1 MNDPYIPEDPFDPG
15 AGMPDG
21 ADGAA
26 VAPEELQVP
35 EEYRAPEGFRS
46 GFVSFVGRPNTG
58 KSTLTNALVGEK
70 IAITADQPETT
81 RHPIRGIV
89 HREDAQI
96 ILVDT
101 PGLHRPRTLLGER
114 LNEVVKETYSDV
126 DVIAMCV
133 PADEKIGPGDRWIV
147 EAVRNVAPKTSLIGV
162 VTKLDKVSKDQVGAQ
177 LLALHELL
185 DGADVVPVS
194 STKQVQLDVLLDVL
208 REHLPEGPK
217 FYPDDHVTDDD
228 RDTRMAELIREA
240 ALDGLHDEL
249 PHSVAVQIEEVLP
262 NPQREGV
269 LDVHAVIYV
278 EREGQKAILRG
289 KDGRRLSRIVHRSR
303 LEIVKMLDQNIY
315 LDVHIKVAK
324 NWQSDPKQLGRM
336 GF

>member
-1 MNDPYIPEDPFDPG
+1 MTNGDADFPDLTDLPVDAHAG
-15 AGMPDG
+15 A
-21 ADGAA
+21 
-26 VAPEELQVP
+26 EVP
-35 EEYRAPEGFRS
+35 AEYATEPGFRS

-89 HREDAQI
+89 HRPDAQI
-96 ILVDT
+96 IVVDT

-114 LNEVVKETYSDV
+114 LNEVVKDTYADV
-126 DVIAMCV
+126 DCIAMCV

-147 EAVRNVAPKTSLIGV
+147 DAVRTIAPKTPLIGV
-162 VTKLDKVSKDQVGAQ
+162 VTKIDKVGKDAVGEQ
-177 LLALHELL
+177 LMALHDLL

-208 REHLPEGPK
+208 TQQLPEGPK
-217 FYPDDHVTDDD
+217 FYPDDHITDED

-240 ALDGLHDEL
+240 ALSGLHDEL
-249 PHSVAVQIEEVLP
+249 PHSVAVDIDEVYEDP
-262 NPQREGV
+262 EREGR
-269 LDVHAVIYV
+269 LKIHAVIYV

-289 KDGRRLSRIVHRSR
+289 KDGRRLSRTVHNARK
-303 LEIVKMLDQNIY
+303 EIIELLGQNVY
-315 LDVHIKVAK
+315 LDVRLKVAK

>member
-1 MNDPYIPEDPFDPG
+1 MANDFPDFPDFPDEASLPADAA
-15 AGMPDG
+15 AGER
-21 ADGAA
+21 ADFS
-26 VAPEELQVP
+26 
-35 EEYRAPEGFRS
+35 APEGFRS

-58 KSTLTNALVGEK
+58 KSTLTNALVGQK

-114 LNEVVKETYSDV
+114 LNEMVKETYSDV
-126 DVIAMCV
+126 DVICVCV
-133 PADEKIGPGDRWIV
+133 PADEKIGPGDKWIV
-147 EAVRNVAPKTSLIGV
+147 DAVRNVAPKTPLIGV
-162 VTKLDKVSKDQVGAQ
+162 VTKLDKTSKDEVGER
-177 LLALHELL
+177 LLALHDLL
-185 DGADVVPVS
+185 DGGEVIPVS
-194 STKQVQLDVLLDVL
+194 ATKDVQLEVLLDVL
-208 REHLPEGPK
+208 TQHLPEGPRY
-217 FYPDDHVTDDD
+217 YPDDHITDDD
-228 RDTRMAELIREA
+228 RDTRIAELIREA
-240 ALDGLHDEL
+240 ALTGLHDEL
-249 PHSVAVQIEEVLP
+249 PHSVAVQVDEILP
-262 NPQREGV
+262 HPTREGV

-289 KDGRRLSRIVHRSR
+289 KEGRRLSKTVHDSR
-303 LEIVKMLDQNIY
+303 LQIIELLGQNVF
-315 LDVHIKVAK
+315 LDVRLKVAK